1 MCKNIPFPHHPAIK
15 ICPFV
20 DSGISC
26 IFWILVTPS
35 RFLRTMSLSSLAM
48 LHFLNLSCHTFR
60 DSHSLFHPSV
70 FFTNSYAVLLMLM
83 PLPQSASLLTFILLM
98 CAHSQPGGM
107 GLLISKGLNDV
118 ITITCLGKLSW
129 FYVSSTFPP
138 FSQKRVTEPGSQ
150 HAVPFLLSSLL
161 GRATRS
167 RKNWEPIE
175 KSLLK
180 LIVHYTQAL

>member
-1 MCKNIPFPHHPAIK
+1 M
-15 ICPFV
+15 

-35 RFLRTMSLSSLAM
+35 RFLLTMSLSSLAM

-60 DSHSLFHPSV
+60 DSRSLFHPSV

-83 PLPQSASLLTFILLM
+83 PLRQSASDFSPYFHTALYIM

-118 ITITCLGKLSW
+118 ITITCSGNLSW

-150 HAVPFLLSSLL
+150 CAVPFLLSSLL

-175 KSLLK
+175 RSLLK
-180 LIVHYTQAL
+180 LIVHHTQAL